1 MLCTFVNTFFAGF
14 SKDSLGPLD
23 LAPAQVEDHA
33 DLTVCDAAE
42 LSAQPAQ
49 GVRVDLHSPTPDN
62 P

>member
-1 MLCTFVNTFFAGF
+1 MLYAFVNTFFSSF

-42 LSAQPAQ
+42 LSAQPTQ
-49 GVRVDLHSPTPDN
+49 GVRVDLHIPH
-62 P
+62 